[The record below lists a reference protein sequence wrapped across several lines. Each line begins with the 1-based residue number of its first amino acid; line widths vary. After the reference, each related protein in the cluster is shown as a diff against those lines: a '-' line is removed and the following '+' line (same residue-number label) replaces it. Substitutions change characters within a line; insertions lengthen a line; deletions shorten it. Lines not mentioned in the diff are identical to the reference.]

1 MEIYTSGHLLL
12 LEPAF
17 KILLL
22 LITGGCWGVFLGK
35 QIIEVLS
42 GSVGSFG
49 SFGSFGSVGSRTGSC
64 PLSFG
69 SCPRIFFRNKLL
81 CLIQI
86 LVEHR

>member
-1 MEIYTSGHLLL
+1 VEIYTSGHLLL

-42 GSVGSFG
+42 GSVGY
-49 SFGSFGSVGSRTGSC
+49 FGSVGSRMGSC

-86 LVEHR
+86 LVKFR